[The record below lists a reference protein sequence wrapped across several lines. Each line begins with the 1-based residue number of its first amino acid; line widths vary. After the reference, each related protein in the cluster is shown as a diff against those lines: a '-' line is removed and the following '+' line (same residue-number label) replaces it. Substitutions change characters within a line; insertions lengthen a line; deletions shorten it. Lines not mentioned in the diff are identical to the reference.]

1 MGEGILNRMEPAP
14 ELVSFVERML
24 KNWGEFDASALVD
37 ALSHHQGF
45 LAIGTDPD
53 EWWEGFDNVSAVW
66 RVQVQEFND
75 IGVVHF
81 DVERIT
87 AWKEGTVGWVSSNL
101 RLTIGETVDCPLRL
115 TVVVHEEGAY
125 WRIVNWHLSMPV
137 VNEEVFGTPLT
148 TTVDEIL
155 TMVQGDA
162 PPLSAMASDG
172 SITIVFTDIE
182 GSVALMESL
191 GEQRWLELLAWHNG
205 IVQQQ
210 IAVFGGSVVKSQ
222 GDGFMLAF
230 PAIGAAAA
238 CAVAI
243 QRSLSSG
250 WEGVPVFV
258 RIGVHFGNATAEG
271 GDFFGRT
278 VVVAARVANAALGG
292 EILVSQAVQE
302 GLGGAFL
309 LEGARSLSLKG
320 LAGNHSA
327 FPLIWR

>member
-1 MGEGILNRMEPAP
+1 MEPAP
-14 ELVSFVERML
+14 ELASFVELML
-24 KNWGEFDASALVD
+24 RNWGEINANSLVD
-37 ALSHHQGF
+37 ALSHHPGF

-53 EWWEGFDNVSAVW
+53 EWWEGFDTVAAVW
-66 RVQVQEFND
+66 RVQMQEFDD
-75 IGVVHF
+75 IGIVHF
-81 DVERIT
+81 EVEKIV
-87 AWKEGTVGWVSSNL
+87 AWKEGTVGWVSSSL
-101 RLTIGETVDCPLRL
+101 RLTVGETVNFPLRF
-115 TVVVHEEGAY
+115 TVVVHEEGAF
-125 WRIVNWHLSMPV
+125 WRIVNWHLSIPV
-137 VNEEVFGTPLT
+137 INEEVFGAPLT

-155 TMVQGDA
+155 TMVQSDA

-182 GSVALMESL
+182 SSVSLMESL
-191 GEQRWLELLAWHNG
+191 GEQRWLELLNWHDG
-205 IVQQQ
+205 IVRQQVT
-210 IAVFGGSVVKSQ
+210 IFGGNVVKGQ

-230 PAIGAAAA
+230 PAIGSAAA
-238 CAVAI
+238 CVVAI

-250 WEGVPVFV
+250 WAGVPVLV
-258 RIGVHFGNATAEG
+258 RIGMHYGNATAEG

-278 VVVAARVANAALGG
+278 VVVAARVANAAAGG
-292 EILVSQAVQE
+292 EILVTQAVQE

>member
-1 MGEGILNRMEPAP
+1 MESAP
-14 ELVSFVERML
+14 ELVSLVELML
-24 KNWGEFDASALVD
+24 RNWGELDANALVD
-37 ALSHHQGF
+37 TLSHHPGF

-66 RVQVQEFND
+66 RVQMQEFDD
-75 IGVVHF
+75 IGAVHF
-81 DVERIT
+81 KVKKIVG
-87 AWKEGTVGWVSSNL
+87 WKEGTVGWVSSIL
-101 RLTIGETVDCPLRL
+101 QLTVGETVDFPMRF

-125 WRIVNWHLSMPV
+125 WRIVNWHLSVPV
-137 VNEEVFGTPLT
+137 VNEDLFGSPLT
-148 TTVDEIL
+148 TAVDEIL

-172 SITIVFTDIE
+172 SITIVFTDID

-191 GEQRWLELLAWHNG
+191 GEQRWLELLGWHNG
-205 IVQQQ
+205 IIQQQ
-210 IAVFGGSVVKSQ
+210 IAVFGGSVVKNQ

-230 PAIGAAAA
+230 PAVGAAAA
-238 CAVAI
+238 CAVAM
-243 QRSLSSG
+243 QRCLCSA
-250 WEGVPVFV
+250 WEGVPVSV
-258 RIGVHFGNATAEG
+258 RMGAHFGNATAEG

-278 VVVAARVANAALGG
+278 VVVAARIANAAMGG

>member
-1 MGEGILNRMEPAP
+1 MLRNWEGI
-14 ELVSFVERML
+14 
-24 KNWGEFDASALVD
+24 DANALVD
-37 ALSHHQGF
+37 TLSHHPGF

-53 EWWEGFDNVSAVW
+53 EWWEGFDSVSAVW
-66 RVQVQEFND
+66 RVQMQEFDD
-75 IGVVHF
+75 IGIVHF
-81 DVERIT
+81 DVKKIV
-87 AWKEGTVGWVSSNL
+87 AWKEGTVGWVSSSL
-101 RLTIGETVDCPLRL
+101 QLTVGDTVDFPLRF

-125 WRIVNWHLSMPV
+125 WRIVNWHLSVPV

-148 TTVDEIL
+148 TAVDEIL

-191 GEQRWLELLAWHNG
+191 GEQRWLELLNWHNG

-210 IAVFGGSVVKSQ
+210 IAVFGGSVVKTQ

-238 CAVAI
+238 CAVSI
-243 QRSLSSG
+243 QRSLSSP

-258 RIGVHFGNATAEG
+258 RMGMHYGNARAEG

-278 VVVAARVANAALGG
+278 VVVAARIANAAVGG

-302 GLGGAFL
+302 GLSGAFL
-309 LEGARSLSLKG
+309 LDGARSLSLKG
-320 LAGNHSA
+320 LAGNHFA